1 MGITLKIT
9 ALYAALLAVLF
20 LALTVRTL
28 NYRRTQQVEIGD
40 GGDRQLLRRIRV
52 HGNFAEYVPFALIL
66 IGIAESLGLAAMA
79 VHGLGLLLLAGRAV
93 HAYGLS
99 QNPHILAMRAGGM
112 LATVATIALAAAAC
126 AWFAMH

>member
-1 MGITLKIT
+1 MKIT

-20 LALTVRTL
+20 LILTVRTL
-28 NYRRTQQVEIGD
+28 NYRRSQQVEIGD
-40 GGDRQLLRRIRV
+40 GGDKHLLRRIRV
-52 HGNFAEYVPFALIL
+52 HGNFAEYVPFALLL
-66 IGIAESLGLAAMA
+66 IGLAESLGLAAIA

-112 LATVATIALAAAAC
+112 AATLAAIALAAAAC
-126 AWFAMH
+126 AWLSLH

>member
-1 MGITLKIT
+1 MKIT

-20 LALTVRTL
+20 LVLTVRTL

-40 GGDRQLLRRIRV
+40 GGDKHLLRRIRV

-66 IGIAESLGLAAMA
+66 IGLAEALGLAASA

-112 LATVATIALAAAAC
+112 LATLAAIALAAAAC
-126 AWFAMH
+126 AWFAVH